1 MPAPPPTP
9 APTPPAPTPPSFSLR
24 AFIGGAPDA
33 VRQRFG
39 APTLTRQE
47 GTAQVWQ
54 YERNACVLHFYIYP
68 TGNEGRTVTYAEFR
82 TVPGTAGTPPVGE
95 TCQKAF
101 GRTP

>member
-9 APTPPAPTPPSFSLR
+9 APPPAAPLPPSFSLR

-54 YERNACVLHFYIYP
+54 YERNGCVLHFYIYP
-68 TGNEGRTVTYAEFR
+68 TGNGGRTVTYAEFR
-82 TVPGTAGTPPVGE
+82 TVPGTAGTPPVNE